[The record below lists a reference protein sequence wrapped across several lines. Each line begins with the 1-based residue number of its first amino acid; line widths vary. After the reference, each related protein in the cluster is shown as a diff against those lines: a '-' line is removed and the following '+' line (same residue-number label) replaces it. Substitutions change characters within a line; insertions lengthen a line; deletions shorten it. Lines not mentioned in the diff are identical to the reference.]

1 MPDIRRFHDTNL
13 DCWPDCLGLKS
24 FGLKIGPPESTG
36 HKRQAMAMRPTLFSA
51 RLLPAAFTVVLA
63 VSACSN
69 EGLKPNPTPANF
81 QGLGSGSAGDPTAD
95 RLGGADSG
103 VIFGLNKA
111 PKDREPASGGGGGGG
126 TGIGVNAF
134 LWRGALDTI
143 AFMPLASA
151 DPFGGVIITDWYT
164 PPGTSGERFK
174 ATVYIL
180 SRDLR
185 SDGLRVN
192 IYRQVLQNGQ
202 WVDATVSDSTVGDI
216 ENKVLARARHMREQL
231 QASS

>member
-1 MPDIRRFHDTNL
+1 
-13 DCWPDCLGLKS
+13 
-24 FGLKIGPPESTG
+24 
-36 HKRQAMAMRPTLFSA
+36 MAMLT
-51 RLLPAAFTVVLA
+51 VLA
-63 VSACSN
+63 VAACSSDAI
-69 EGLKPNPTPANF
+69 KPNPTPASF
-81 QGLGSGSAGDPTAD
+81 GGLGSGSAGDISTQ
-95 RLGGADSG
+95 RMGGDDSG
-103 VIFGLNKA
+103 TVFGIGKGA
-111 PKDREPASGGGGGGG
+111 TKDKGPSADGGGGGS
-126 TGIGVNAF
+126 GIGVNAF

-185 SDGLRVN
+185 SDGIRVN

-202 WVDATVSDSTVGDI
+202 WIDATVSDSTVGDI

-231 QASS
+231 QTSS

>member
-1 MPDIRRFHDTNL
+1 
-13 DCWPDCLGLKS
+13 
-24 FGLKIGPPESTG
+24 
-36 HKRQAMAMRPTLFSA
+36 MAI
-51 RLLPAAFTVVLA
+51 
-63 VSACSN
+63 SACSSDN
-69 EGLKPNPTPANF
+69 VKPNPTAPDF
-81 QGLGSGSAGDPTAD
+81 QGLGSGSPGDASVN
-95 RLGGADSG
+95 RLGGDDSG
-103 VIFGLNKA
+103 TIFGIGKNNRDQA
-111 PKDREPASGGGGGGG
+111 GGGGGMGG
-126 TGIGVNAF
+126 AGIGVNAF

-164 PPGTSGERFK
+164 PPGTNGERFK
-174 ATVYIL
+174 ATIYIL

-185 SDGLRVN
+185 SDGVRVN

-202 WVDATVSDSTVGDI
+202 WVDASVADSTVGDI

>member
-1 MPDIRRFHDTNL
+1 
-13 DCWPDCLGLKS
+13 
-24 FGLKIGPPESTG
+24 
-36 HKRQAMAMRPTLFSA
+36 MRPIPISA
-51 RLLPAAFTVVLA
+51 TLLPAGLA
-63 VSACSN
+63 VLLALAACSSDAV
-69 EGLKPNPTPANF
+69 KPNPTPANY
-81 QGLGSGSAGDPTAD
+81 QGLGSGSPGDVTS
-95 RLGGADSG
+95 RLGGSDSG
-103 VIFGLNKA
+103 TIFGIGKGANEQGA
-111 PKDREPASGGGGGGG
+111 GGAGAG

-174 ATVYIL
+174 ATIYIL
-180 SRDLR
+180 SRELR

-202 WVDATVSDSTVGDI
+202 WIDASVADSTVGDI

-231 QASS
+231 QANS

>member
-1 MPDIRRFHDTNL
+1 MLYSIDRQ
-13 DCWPDCLGLKS
+13 
-24 FGLKIGPPESTG
+24 
-36 HKRQAMAMRPTLFSA
+36 HKASHAMRPTSFSA
-51 RLLPAAFTVVLA
+51 RALPAALIGVLA
-63 VSACSN
+63 VAACSSDSV
-69 EGLKPNPTPANF
+69 KPNTTPPDF
-81 QGLGSGSAGDPTAD
+81 MGLGSGSPGDMSVT
-95 RLGGADSG
+95 RLGGTDSG
-103 VIFGLNKA
+103 TIFGIGKG
-111 PKDREPASGGGGGGG
+111 PKDKDQGSGGGGGGG

-202 WVDATVSDSTVGDI
+202 WMDATVADSTAGDI

>member
-1 MPDIRRFHDTNL
+1 
-13 DCWPDCLGLKS
+13 
-24 FGLKIGPPESTG
+24 
-36 HKRQAMAMRPTLFSA
+36 MRPTSISS
-51 RLLPAAFTVVLA
+51 RLLPAALISLFA
-63 VSACSN
+63 VAACSSDDV
-69 EGLKPNPTPANF
+69 KPNPTPANY
-81 QGLGSGSAGDPTAD
+81 QGLGSGSPGDVTS
-95 RLGGADSG
+95 RLGGEDSG
-103 VIFGLNKA
+103 TIFGIGKGT
-111 PKDREPASGGGGGGG
+111 KDQGVGGGGPS

-143 AFMPLASA
+143 GFMPLASA

-174 ATVYIL
+174 ATIYIL
-180 SRDLR
+180 SRELR

-202 WVDATVSDSTVGDI
+202 WIDASVADSTVGDI

-231 QASS
+231 QANS

>member
-1 MPDIRRFHDTNL
+1 ML
-13 DCWPDCLGLKS
+13 
-24 FGLKIGPPESTG
+24 
-36 HKRQAMAMRPTLFSA
+36 A
-51 RLLPAAFTVVLA
+51 VLA
-63 VSACSN
+63 VAACSSD
-69 EGLKPNPTPANF
+69 GIKPNPTAPNF
-81 QGLGSGSAGDPTAD
+81 QGLGSGSPGDPSVN
-95 RLGGADSG
+95 RLGGDDSG
-103 VIFGLNKA
+103 TIFGIGKG
-111 PKDREPASGGGGGGG
+111 PKSADQGSGGGGGG

-185 SDGLRVN
+185 SDGIRVN

-202 WVDATVSDSTVGDI
+202 WIDATVADSTVGDI